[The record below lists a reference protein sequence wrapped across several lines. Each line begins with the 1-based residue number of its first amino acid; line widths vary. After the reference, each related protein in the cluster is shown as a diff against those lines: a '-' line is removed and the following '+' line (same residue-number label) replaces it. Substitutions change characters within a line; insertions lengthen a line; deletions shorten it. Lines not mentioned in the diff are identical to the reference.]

1 MGAFLDKPM
10 TEKTVCSGEGKTLK
24 YGMSAMQGWRK
35 DMEDAHVCQIDFGW
49 DGWSIF
55 GVFDGH
61 AGAGVSKF
69 LSENIV
75 DCIKKKTDFSGE
87 DVEKVREGV
96 KKGFMD
102 VDECLL
108 KDPEYKNGINRGGS
122 TAIAVLISS
131 KHIIWANCGDSRGF
145 LCQNG
150 GVAWATED
158 HKPHNA
164 KEKERIEKAGGTVM
178 NQRVN
183 GTLAVSRALGDF
195 EYKQNL
201 SIPPHEQLVSPEPDV
216 TVLPRKQGDEFI
228 FLACDGV
235 YDVMTNE
242 EIAKYI
248 RHKLELTDDHSQI
261 CSDLID
267 YCLNKVYNH
276 TMCPCIVLY
285 KCCILMKLFSVAC
298 TYYLYVSWTS
308 HYTSRGEEVCV
319 HLYFVYILD
328 LQGDLNCWIFP
339 CCVETKIAFMMY
351 FSHVRMCTQ
360 VYICALNVH
369 THVY

>member
-10 TEKTVCSGEGKTLK
+10 TEKTTCSGEGKTLK

-35 DMEDAHVCQIDFGW
+35 DMEDAHVCRLDFGW

-61 AGAGVSKF
+61 AGASVSKY
-69 LSENIV
+69 LSEHIV
-75 DCIKKKTDFSGE
+75 DCIKEKTEFSG
-87 DVEKVREGV
+87 VEGVENVQEGV
-96 KKGFMD
+96 KSGFMY
-102 VDECLL
+102 VDERLL
-108 KDPEYKNGINRGGS
+108 RDPDYANGINRGGS
-122 TAIAVLISS
+122 TAIAVLISP
-131 KHIIWANCGDSRGF
+131 KHIVWANCGDSRGF
-145 LCQNG
+145 LCQNSS
-150 GVAWATED
+150 VIWATED

-164 KEKERIEKAGGTVM
+164 KEKARIEKAGGTVM

-201 SIPPHEQLVSPEPDV
+201 SFPPCEQLVSPEPDV
-216 TVLPRKQGDEFI
+216 TVIPRKQGDEFI

-248 RHKLELTDDHSQI
+248 RHKLELTDNHSQI

-267 YCLNKVYNH
+267 YCLNKVNH
-276 TMCPCIVLY
+276 TVCPCIVLY
-285 KCCILMKLFSVAC
+285 KCCILVKLC
-298 TYYLYVSWTS
+298 MYVST
-308 HYTSRGEEVCV
+308 TCV
-319 HLYFVYILD
+319 VVV
-328 LQGDLNCWIFP
+328 P
-339 CCVETKIAFMMY
+339 
-351 FSHVRMCTQ
+351 
-360 VYICALNVH
+360 VH
-369 THVY
+369 K